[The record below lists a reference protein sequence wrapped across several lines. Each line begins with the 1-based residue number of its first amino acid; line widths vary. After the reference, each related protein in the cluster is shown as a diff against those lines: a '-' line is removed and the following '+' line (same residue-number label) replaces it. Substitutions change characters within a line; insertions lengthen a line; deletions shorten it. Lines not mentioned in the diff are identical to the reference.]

1 MVCMSDILNDNCIKN
16 TEIQCTDLR
25 FDAAQTL
32 RNFRSVFSVPC
43 RPRPFGVL

>member
-1 MVCMSDILNDNCIKN
+1 MACMSDILNDNCIN
-16 TEIQCTDLR
+16 NAEIKCTDLR
-25 FDAAQTL
+25 FADTKTL